1 MEQQKIIVN
10 ALPVKTWHRLDVNE
24 AKTIAYTPTAACTV
38 QAESEQGTAQISAVS
53 KVEPEQSVET
63 GVGAALTPVF
73 QWGMQIAAASNTT
86 DTVRMTIQN
95 APQAESSLQVLVNAA
110 EGSHLTIVQNWE
122 GQANHAAVRTIL
134 HVAANATVHLI
145 QVLADNSVDSWND
158 VGCVAAEKGSIEL
171 TRLYLTKGNL
181 ISGVRADL
189 IGDGSS
195 FTSHS
200 GYLVQQNRTLDMNV
214 IVNHIG
220 KKTMSDITAEGTV
233 QNHAAKV
240 FRGTIDLRT
249 GCSGSEG
256 KENETVLLLGDDVV
270 NKTIPLILCSEEDVK
285 GSHGASIGELP
296 QDILFYF
303 ASRGIEKEIAEK
315 IISRAK
321 LETLCQGLDEKA
333 ADLLQKTID
342 EVIPT

>member
-38 QAESEQGTAQISAVS
+38 QAESEQGTTQISAVS

-134 HVAANATVHLI
+134 NVAADASVHLI
-145 QVLADNSVDSWND
+145 QVLADNSADSWND
-158 VGCVAAEKGSIEL
+158 VGCVVAEKGSIEL
-171 TRLYLTKGNL
+171 IRLYLTKGNL
-181 ISGVRADL
+181 TSGVRADL

-220 KKTMSDITAEGTV
+220 KKTMSDIIAEGTV

-321 LETLCQGLDEKA
+321 LETLCQGLDEKT

>member
-38 QAESEQGTAQISAVS
+38 QAESEQGTTQISAVS

-110 EGSHLTIVQNWE
+110 KGSHLTIVQNWE

-134 HVAANATVHLI
+134 NVAAGASVHLI
-145 QVLADNSVDSWND
+145 QVLADNSADSWND

-181 ISGVRADL
+181 TSGVRADL

-303 ASRGIEKEIAEK
+303 ASRGIEKETAEK

-321 LETLCQGLDEKA
+321 LETLCQGLDEKT

>member
-1 MEQQKIIVN
+1 
-10 ALPVKTWHRLDVNE
+10 
-24 AKTIAYTPTAACTV
+24 
-38 QAESEQGTAQISAVS
+38 
-53 KVEPEQSVET
+53 
-63 GVGAALTPVF
+63 
-73 QWGMQIAAASNTT
+73 
-86 DTVRMTIQN
+86 
-95 APQAESSLQVLVNAA
+95 
-110 EGSHLTIVQNWE
+110 
-122 GQANHAAVRTIL
+122 
-134 HVAANATVHLI
+134 
-145 QVLADNSVDSWND
+145 
-158 VGCVAAEKGSIEL
+158 
-171 TRLYLTKGNL
+171 
-181 ISGVRADL
+181 
-189 IGDGSS
+189 
-195 FTSHS
+195 
-200 GYLVQQNRTLDMNV
+200 MNV

-321 LETLCQGLDEKA
+321 LETLCQGLDEKT

>member
-38 QAESEQGTAQISAVS
+38 QAESEQGTTQISAVS

-95 APQAESSLQVLVNAA
+95 APQAEAALQVLVNAA

-145 QVLADNSVDSWND
+145 QVLADNSADSWND

-181 ISGVRADL
+181 TSGVRADL

-233 QNHAAKV
+233 QNHAAKI

-249 GCSGSEG
+249 GCSGSDG
-256 KENETVLLLGDDVV
+256 KENAAGYSVLL
-270 NKTIPLILCSEEDVK
+270 C
-285 GSHGASIGELP
+285 
-296 QDILFYF
+296 
-303 ASRGIEKEIAEK
+303 
-315 IISRAK
+315 ISWH
-321 LETLCQGLDEKA
+321 
-333 ADLLQKTID
+333 
-342 EVIPT
+342 